1 MQLDTAYIDDHPQL
15 MDYREQ
21 EREVEK
27 LARLIAEINAH
38 GRIPIP
44 SEAPVQVGAAM
55 AQPAKFHLRHAWT
68 FGPPGTDKKP
78 GPPWPPLLAVRT
90 LHQP

>member
-27 LARLIAEINAH
+27 LARLIAEINAYEKN
-38 GRIPIP
+38 PYT
-44 SEAPVQVGAAM
+44 Q
-55 AQPAKFHLRHAWT
+55 
-68 FGPPGTDKKP
+68 
-78 GPPWPPLLAVRT
+78 
-90 LHQP
+90 